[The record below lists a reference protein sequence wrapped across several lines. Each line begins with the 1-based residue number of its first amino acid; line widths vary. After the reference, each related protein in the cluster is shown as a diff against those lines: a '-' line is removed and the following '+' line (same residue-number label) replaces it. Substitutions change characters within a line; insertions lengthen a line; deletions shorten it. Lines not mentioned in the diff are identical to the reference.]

1 MSKFHLFYGGPFS
14 QWTKSP
20 FIIDGIKFNTAEQW
34 MMWNKALAFNDIDSA
49 KAIQSTS
56 DPREQKALGRKVKN
70 FDDAKWMK
78 IAYHLVVEG
87 NRAKFDQNPK
97 FADYLKAT
105 EGKIIVESSPYDR
118 RWGIGLGETDPRA
131 LDQRQWLGENLLGKA
146 IMEVRREM
154 FGF

>member
-1 MSKFHLFYGGPFS
+1 MSKYHLFYGGPFS
-14 QWTKSP
+14 QWAKSP
-20 FIIDGIKFNTAEQW
+20 FIIDGTKFNTAEQW
-34 MMWNKALAFNDIDSA
+34 MMWNKALAFSDIDSA

-70 FDDAKWMK
+70 FDDAIWMK
-78 IAYHLVVEG
+78 VAYDLVVEG

-97 FADYLKAT
+97 LADYLKAT
-105 EGKIIVESSPYDR
+105 KGMIIVEASPYDR

-131 LDQRQWLGENLLGKA
+131 LDEGQWLGENLLGKA
-146 IMEVRREM
+146 IMDVRREM